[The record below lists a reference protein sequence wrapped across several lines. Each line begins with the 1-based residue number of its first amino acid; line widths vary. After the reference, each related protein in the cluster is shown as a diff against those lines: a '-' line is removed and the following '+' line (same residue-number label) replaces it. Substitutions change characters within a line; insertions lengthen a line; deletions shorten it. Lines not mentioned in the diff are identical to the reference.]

1 MASLMESF
9 EQQYAAISA
18 EITAKTSRL
27 SNLSGVEKKLFIS
40 QVDRQMEEAHELLE
54 QMDLEVKGMPPA
66 SRQKYQIRLQSYVAE
81 LSLLD
86 KELVRWTQV
95 KARISPR
102 DELRDELFDGEYLRD
117 DQKQSLLDNTER
129 LERASRQLEGG
140 YKMAVEAEQIGS
152 AILTDLSSQ
161 RETIKKSKSR
171 VQETNY
177 DLGRSSRIVN
187 GMIRGIVQQKLVLYG
202 VGAVILVAIVLA
214 IYFTVRKHT

>member
-86 KELVRWTQV
+86 KEL

>member
-9 EQQYAAISA
+9 EQQYAALSA
-18 EITAKTSRL
+18 EITSKTSRL
-27 SNLSGVEKKLFIS
+27 NNLSGIERKMLIS

-66 SRQKYQIRLQSYVAE
+66 SRQKYQIRLKSYVAE

-86 KELVRWTQV
+86 KEL

-102 DELRDELFDGEYLRD
+102 DENSLRDELFDGDYVKD
-117 DQKQSLLDNTER
+117 DQKQRLLDNTER
-129 LERASRQLEGG
+129 LESSSRQLEGG
-140 YKMAVEAEQIGS
+140 YKLAVEAEQIGS
-152 AILTDLSSQ
+152 QILTDLSSQ

-177 DLGRSSRIVN
+177 DLGRSSRIIN
-187 GMIRGIVQQKLVLYG
+187 GMIRGIKQQKMILY
-202 VGAVILVAIVLA
+202 AVASLMFLTIVLA
-214 IYFTVRKHT
+214 IYFTVRKHS